1 MAKGQM
7 RPPKE
12 KKKKKPKQVK
22 AKPPAAA
29 GLGARPV
36 GGQETTKGRK
46 T

>member
-12 KKKKKPKQVK
+12 KKKPKQVK
-22 AKPPAAA
+22 PKAPATA
-29 GLGARPV
+29 GLGARPA
-36 GGQETTKGRK
+36 GQEAPKGRK